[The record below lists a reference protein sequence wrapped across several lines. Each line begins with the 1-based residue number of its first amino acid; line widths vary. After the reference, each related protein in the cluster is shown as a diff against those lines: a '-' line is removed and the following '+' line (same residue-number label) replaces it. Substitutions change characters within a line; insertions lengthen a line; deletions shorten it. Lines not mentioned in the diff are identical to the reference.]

1 MSVWEKFKVWFWGD
15 LKEES
20 KSEPVEKPKKKRAPR
35 KPKVPETTD
44 EFLEKEVKKRA
55 PRKRT
60 PKKPAEKP
68 ATKKPRKPRKKK
80 ESNAD

>member
-20 KSEPVEKPKKKRAPR
+20 KPELEPVEKPKRKRAPR

-44 EFLEKEVKKRA
+44 EFLEKEV
-55 PRKRT
+55 T
-60 PKKPAEKP
+60 Q
-68 ATKKPRKPRKKK
+68 TKKEIHSYP
-80 ESNAD
+80 